1 MSGQMS
7 GPTAIIGFAI
17 VSEDGML
24 ADATGVMPD
33 SLKFKADE
41 TYFIDGM
48 NRVQVAINGRHSKEP
63 HPNAPLRQRI
73 TVSNRVKAIEPDP
86 HNSKG
91 ILWNPAGA
99 PFAKAWETLRVTDA
113 KLGVV
118 GATYVFGMFLDTYDE
133 FHLTRA
139 PGLRLPGGR
148 PVFPGVPG
156 QTPEQIMAQHGLNPG
171 PPQVLDAANGITVT
185 VWRRT

>member
-1 MSGQMS
+1 MSE
-7 GPTAIIGFAI
+7 PRAIIGFAI

-24 ADATGVMPD
+24 ADASREMPD

-48 NRVQVAINGRHSKEP
+48 NRVQVAINGRHSQEP
-63 HPNAPLRQRI
+63 HPNAPMRHRI
-73 TVSNRVKAIEPDP
+73 KVSNRVKAIEPDP
-86 HNSKG
+86 RNPKG

-99 PFAKAWETLRVTDA
+99 PFAKAWERLGVKDA

-118 GATYVFGMFLDTYDE
+118 GGTFVFGMFLDSYDE

-148 PVFPGVPG
+148 PVFPGVPD
-156 QTPEQIMAQHGLNPG
+156 QTPEQIMAQHGLTAG